1 MGLSPCGGGQWEN
14 RGGARSNPGQ
24 ETPPFEGGAGRAPCL
39 SRKGAGPV
47 DGAMKPVEKAVT
59 ALPFRL
65 CSSVTLAGP
74 SWEKV
79 APMPPASRNP
89 IFPARLGLRVG
100 AGLGAPPLGGES
112 PPPRP
117 PQPSPHSASA
127 SPARRAVLA
136 SCVCPSDCDTIRAAT
151 KGASVLGRG
160 RIDAASA

>member
-1 MGLSPCGGGQWEN
+1 MASGKI
-14 RGGARSNPGQ
+14 GAGHAPTRVKRR
-24 ETPPFEGGAGRAPCL
+24 PPFEGGAGRAPCL

-89 IFPARLGLRVG
+89 IFPAKLGLRVG

-127 SPARRAVLA
+127 EIAHRNRCAGVRLNQKWGVKAV
-136 SCVCPSDCDTIRAAT
+136 S
-151 KGASVLGRG
+151 GG
-160 RIDAASA
+160 DAASS